1 MKYRI
6 DIDCP
11 PGDPRPG
18 DLIPSVIKGTGLPLR
33 EDAGCRFFGWW
44 TWDYSDIA
52 PDIWKR
58 ARPKI
63 RRRLVRLYEQGVIRY
78 AHVSRARGEDD
89 PDSPH
94 KTDAGAP
101 DNSMDP
107 KASDQPRD
115 DDAFVILNLE
125 RVATSPSGDV
135 LARVSLVTGTVDPNG
150 R

>member
-1 MKYRI
+1 MRYRI

-18 DLIPSVIKGTGLPLR
+18 DLIGDVIKGTGLPLR

-52 PDIWKR
+52 PEVWKR

-78 AHVSRARGEDD
+78 AHVSRARGEED
-89 PDSPH
+89 PDCPQD
-94 KTDAGAP
+94 TDAGAP
-101 DNSMDP
+101 DESAEP
-107 KASDQPRD
+107 EASDQPRD
-115 DDAFVILNLE
+115 DDAFVMLSLE
-125 RVATSPSGDV
+125 RVATSRSGTALV
-135 LARVSLVTGTVDPNG
+135 KASLVTKNAQAQQQ
-150 R
+150 

>member
-18 DLIPSVIKGTGLPLR
+18 DLIADVIKQTGLPLR

-44 TWDYSDIA
+44 TWDYSDID
-52 PDIWKR
+52 PDVWRR

-78 AHVSRARGEDD
+78 GHVSRARGERC
-89 PDSPH
+89 PDCLQG
-94 KTDAGAP
+94 TDAGAP
-101 DNSMDP
+101 GESVEP

-115 DDAFVILNLE
+115 GDAFAMLSLE
-125 RVATSPSGDV
+125 RVATLPSNAV
-135 LARVSLVTGTVDPNG
+135 LARVSLVTGTVDSEE